1 MIWLGDGF
9 QWALYGVI
17 CCVVQFLFV
26 IPVPKTNKQTHS
38 LAHSHLGK
46 ELSQG
51 NEEDFMPQHKTTIR
65 TKCVA
70 FCPTFKADNCIEV
83 GGGGILTEG
92 INDEVNE

>member
-1 MIWLGDGF
+1 MG
-9 QWALYGVI
+9 
-17 CCVVQFLFV
+17 CVWSNMLCSTV
-26 IPVPKTNKQTHS
+26 PVCNSCTKNKQTET
-38 LAHSHLGK
+38 LTHSHLGK

-51 NEEDFMPQHKTTIR
+51 NEEDFMAQHKTTIR